1 MLACAGPSEMKPT
14 LPSSQSCWIL
24 NESTLTFLLSYV
36 LLSAKLT
43 PLLSLPVGSRIVT
56 ETQDTD
62 LHISC
67 LPEVFDQ
74 IMTD

>member
-1 MLACAGPSEMKPT
+1 
-14 LPSSQSCWIL
+14 L

-43 PLLSLPVGSRIVT
+43 PRPSLPVGSRIVT

-74 IMTD
+74 IITD